1 MNDKAFLAAGEREGC
16 VSGKG
21 LIYILESAP
30 YSRGV
35 CLSFS
40 VNTDSELA
48 LLWKTLQSFAHRLH
62 YRCLAYFSLH
72 LCCPSPQENDVYAI
86 LLMYY

>member
-1 MNDKAFLAAGEREGC
+1 MCLGE
-16 VSGKG
+16 G

-40 VNTDSELA
+40 VNTDGELS

-62 YRCLAYFSLH
+62 YGCLTYFSTAFVLSQSIEK
-72 LCCPSPQENDVYAI
+72 CCVNYIAYV
-86 LLMYY
+86 LLKI